1 MKTIKTVVF
10 VVKWYAVCRLEI
22 MKYRY
27 TVHKKV
33 GGSPSK
39 MVCTYY
45 LQLKKSETSKNVSS
59 GNRF

>member
-22 MKYRY
+22 MKY

-45 LQLKKSETSKNVSS
+45 LQFKTSETSKNVSS